1 LSLAYKDPA
10 KRAEEQEERGLMEG
24 SQDGSFAEQ
33 ERINSAYIKS
43 FCSGVQEVLQLYQSQ
58 LQLVEHEYLTDRSMS
73 VITL

>member
-1 LSLAYKDPA
+1 
-10 KRAEEQEERGLMEG
+10 MEG